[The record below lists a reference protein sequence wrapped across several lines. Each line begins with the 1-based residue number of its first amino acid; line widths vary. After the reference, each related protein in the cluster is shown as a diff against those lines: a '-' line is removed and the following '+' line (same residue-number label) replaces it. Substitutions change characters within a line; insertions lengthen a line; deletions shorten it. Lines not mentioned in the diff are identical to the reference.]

1 MNNEKANREM
11 LARFVREHFRIRSGE
26 IPSDI
31 LRRLRVKGDP
41 DLDDLTKPCF
51 QPIHD
56 LMADMIA
63 LYEKRLNVKIRIIGM
78 DEYVRLVCRAGYDCR
93 LCGFMEYLFNAEN
106 RTVYIEK
113 YEYDVRVLIFVYYA
127 DAVLRS
133 RGWFRRRVRNI
144 RLFRIHAYPPLS
156 VFALNRLY
164 RFGNP
169 FLGSG
174 DRCAMYLPETLEKAR
189 YWFNKNIIMK
199 RTKWFELV

>member
-1 MNNEKANREM
+1 MGIEKTNCEM
-11 LARFVREHFRIRSGE
+11 LARFVRENFNIRSGE

-56 LMADMIA
+56 LMADVIA
-63 LYEKRLNVKIRIIGM
+63 LYEKRLNVKIQILGM
-78 DEYVRLVCRAGYDCR
+78 DEYVRLSCRAKYACR
-93 LCGFMEYLFNAEN
+93 LCGFMEYLFDAEN
-106 RTVYIEK
+106 RIVYIEK
-113 YEYDVRVLIFVYYA
+113 YEYDIRVLIFVYYA

-156 VFALNRLY
+156 VFAISRLH
-164 RFGNP
+164 RFRNP
-169 FLGSG
+169 FIRHGNRYL
-174 DRCAMYLPETLEKAR
+174 MYAPEDLWKTR
-189 YWFNKNIIMK
+189 FWFNKY
-199 RTKWFELV
+199 

>member
-113 YEYDVRVLIFVYYA
+113 YEYDVRVLISCIMPMRFYVRAAGSA
-127 DAVLRS
+127 DVLEISGCSVSMPIRPCRSLRS
-133 RGWFRRRVRNI
+133 TGYTGSETRSSDRATAARCIFPKLWKKHGI
-144 RLFRIHAYPPLS
+144 GLTRI
-156 VFALNRLY
+156 
-164 RFGNP
+164 
-169 FLGSG
+169 
-174 DRCAMYLPETLEKAR
+174 
-189 YWFNKNIIMK
+189 
-199 RTKWFELV
+199 

>member
-1 MNNEKANREM
+1 MRNEKANREM
-11 LARFVREHFRIRSGE
+11 LARFVREHFCIHSGK
-26 IPSDI
+26 IPSNI

-41 DLDDLTKPCF
+41 DLDDLTKPHF

-63 LYEKRLNVKIRIIGM
+63 LYEKRLNVKIQILGM
-78 DEYVRLVCRAGYDCR
+78 DEYVRLSCRAKYACR
-93 LCGFMEYLFNAEN
+93 LCGFMEYLFDAEI
-106 RTVYIEK
+106 RTVYIER
-113 YEYDVRVLIFVYYA
+113 YEYDVRVLIFLYYA

-133 RGWFRRRVRNI
+133 RSWFRRRVRNI

-156 VFALNRLY
+156 VFAINRLY

-174 DRCAMYLPETLEKAR
+174 DRCAMYLPETLGKAR
-189 YWFNKNIIMK
+189 YWFDK
-199 RTKWFELV
+199 

>member
-1 MNNEKANREM
+1 MGIEKTNREI
-11 LARFVREHFRIRSGE
+11 LVRFVRENFNIRSGE
-26 IPSDI
+26 IPGDI

-41 DLDDLTKPCF
+41 DLDDLTKPRF

-63 LYEKRLNVKIRIIGM
+63 LYEKRLNVKIRILGM
-78 DEYVRLVCRAGYDCR
+78 DEYVRLSCRAKYACR
-93 LCGFMEYLFNAEN
+93 LCGFMEYLFDAEN
-106 RTVYIEK
+106 RTVYIER
-113 YEYDVRVLIFVYYA
+113 YEYDIRVLIFLYYA

-133 RGWFRRRVRNI
+133 RGWFRRPVSNI
-144 RLFRIHAYPPLS
+144 RLFCIHAYPPLS
-156 VFALNRLY
+156 VFALNRLH